1 MKRSTLRRGLAPAA
15 TVLTLSLALA
25 ACGGSDDSD
34 STSSDLTGS
43 VRVDGSSTV
52 APLSSVAAEL
62 FAEEAPEVNVTVGTS
77 GTGGGFEKFCNG
89 ETDANDASRP
99 IKDSEKEACAANNV
113 EFTELQVAVDA
124 LTVVVNT
131 ENTWAKCL
139 TTEQLKKMWEPG
151 STVNNWN
158 QVDPAFPDVKLE
170 LFGAGTDSGTF
181 DYFTDVIVG
190 EEGASRT
197 DYNPSEDDNVTVTGV
212 EGSKGGLGYFGFS
225 YYEEN
230 ADVLT
235 AVEIDSGAGCVA
247 PSVETA
253 QDGTYTPLARPLFVY
268 PSKASVTENAAVK
281 AFFDF
286 YVDNDAQIAEEA
298 QFIPLNDE
306 QRAKL
311 ESDWA
316 AFSG

>member
-34 STSSDLTGS
+34 STSSDLSGS

-89 ETDANDASRP
+89 ETDVNDASRP
-99 IKDSEKEACAANNV
+99 IKDAEKAACAANDV

-139 TTEQLKKMWEPG
+139 TVEQLKKMWEPG
-151 STVNNWN
+151 LHG
-158 QVDPAFPDVKLE
+158 QQLE
-170 LFGAGTDSGTF
+170 PG
-181 DYFTDVIVG
+181 
-190 EEGASRT
+190 R
-197 DYNPSEDDNVTVTGV
+197 P
-212 EGSKGGLGYFGFS
+212 GLPGRQ
-225 YYEEN
+225 
-230 ADVLT
+230 AR
-235 AVEIDSGAGCVA
+235 AV
-247 PSVETA
+247 
-253 QDGTYTPLARPLFVY
+253 RPRHRLRHLRLLHRR
-268 PSKASVTENAAVK
+268 
-281 AFFDF
+281 D
-286 YVDNDAQIAEEA
+286 
-298 QFIPLNDE
+298 
-306 QRAKL
+306 QR
-311 ESDWA
+311 
-316 AFSG
+316 

>member
-25 ACGGSDDSD
+25 ACGGGDDSD

-99 IKDSEKEACAANNV
+99 IKDSEKEACAANNI
-113 EFTELQVAVDA
+113 EFTELQVAIDA

-139 TTEQLKKMWEPG
+139 TVEQLKKMWEPELHG
-151 STVNNWN
+151 QQLEPGRPGLPRRQSSSCSA
-158 QVDPAFPDVKLE
+158 PAP
-170 LFGAGTDSGTF
+170 T
-181 DYFTDVIVG
+181 
-190 EEGASRT
+190 R
-197 DYNPSEDDNVTVTGV
+197 
-212 EGSKGGLGYFGFS
+212 
-225 YYEEN
+225 
-230 ADVLT
+230 
-235 AVEIDSGAGCVA
+235 A
-247 PSVETA
+247 PST
-253 QDGTYTPLARPLFVY
+253 TSPT
-268 PSKASVTENAAVK
+268 
-281 AFFDF
+281 
-286 YVDNDAQIAEEA
+286 
-298 QFIPLNDE
+298 
-306 QRAKL
+306 
-311 ESDWA
+311 
-316 AFSG
+316 